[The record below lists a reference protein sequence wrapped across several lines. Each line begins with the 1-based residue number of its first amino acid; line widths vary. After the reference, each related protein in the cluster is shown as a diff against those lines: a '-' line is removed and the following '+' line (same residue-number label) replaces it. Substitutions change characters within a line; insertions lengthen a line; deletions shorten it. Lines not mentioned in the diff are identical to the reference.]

1 MKFHRYTSGG
11 LTGSVCLMYISLTEI
26 LVLYHAEMETN
37 GNSGD
42 YAFPV
47 TVNCIFKLM
56 LCWILFEKFCM

>member
-1 MKFHRYTSGG
+1 
-11 LTGSVCLMYISLTEI
+11 MYISLTEI